1 MANENDST
9 KNKSNSREL
18 GIGTIFL
25 LLIVGVFILWVLTG
39 GPREKTN
46 KKTLFKESTFPE
58 TNEIQSFGTT
68 KTKYGLTTPT
78 PKKQN
83 N

>member
-1 MANENDST
+1 MANENNSI
-9 KNKSNSREL
+9 KNKSDSREL

-39 GPREKTN
+39 GPQKKTN
-46 KKTLFKESTFPE
+46 KKTLFEKSTFPE
-58 TNEIQSFGTT
+58 TNEIQSFGTS
-68 KTKYGLTTPT
+68 KTEYGLTTPA